1 MPCIAPIPDE
11 RIAAHL
17 GDIEQAEIID
27 VLRLNDDDIEP
38 DLKIGDAVN
47 ADRQAEDEAVARGSA
62 GEPVLSTDPAKPAAG
77 EQVIRPR
84 HEKAGWPGVAALAL

>member
-17 GDIEQAEIID
+17 GDIEQAEVID
-27 VLRLNDDDIEP
+27 VLRLNEDDIEP

-47 ADRQAEDEAVARGSA
+47 ADRQAEDEAVAHGSA
-62 GEPVLSTDPAKPAAG
+62 GEPVAA
-77 EQVIRPR
+77 RPSIEDVLAAAAR
-84 HEKAGWPGVAALAL
+84 KDIVAPFA